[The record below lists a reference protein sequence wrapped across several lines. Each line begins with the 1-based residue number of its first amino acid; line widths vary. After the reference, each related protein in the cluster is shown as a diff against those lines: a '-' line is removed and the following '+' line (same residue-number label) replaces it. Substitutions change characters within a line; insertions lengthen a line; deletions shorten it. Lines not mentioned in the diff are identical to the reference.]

1 MKEKIMKDPNR
12 IKNILEKLKEIWER
26 YPDLRFGQLIMN
38 LFKDYELFFME
49 DEELLKEIEDLIK
62 LDKEDKQ

>member
-12 IKNILEKLKEIWER
+12 IKNILDKLKEIWER

-49 DEELLKEIEDLIK
+49 DEELLKEIEDLIR

>member
-1 MKEKIMKDPNR
+1 MRDPNR
-12 IKNILEKLKEIWER
+12 IRNILDKLQEIWER

-38 LFKDYELFFME
+38 LFKDYELFYME
-49 DEELLKEIEDLIK
+49 DEELMQEIEDLIK